1 MKGAIS
7 MPSISIAK
15 GRGSL
20 NHNKRVFK
28 HKNVDAERSALNRVL
43 VDQELKTAYHEL
55 FDDALQRYNQ
65 KQKRADRRID
75 NYLSHIRHSKQEKE
89 FHELVVQI
97 GNKDDV
103 PNLDPDALADMLQ
116 QYLDE
121 FQTRNPQMKIFYA
134 VIHMDEATPHL
145 HLDYIPYITGQKRG
159 LDTRVSNDK
168 AIQQMGY
175 KTWTAWKDNEME
187 SLTNILHQHG
197 LERTIMNDDTIHL
210 SVAAYK
216 KMQREVDRVTEPLQ
230 QTVKKQTSTITIQ
243 KKRIELLEEQLN
255 HSVPRETAV
264 RLQTQNQEM
273 KKTITQL
280 KSDNQ
285 ELKEIATNLTKTK
298 DIDASMKD
306 ARIRQLERENT
317 QLKADLKKKDGLIE
331 KLKHCIRTIIE
342 FACEWLDISFKQ
354 FDKELFDHDEDSS
367 NTLDEVFDDEPLQ
380 KQKDYDL
387 TR

>member
-1 MKGAIS
+1 

-65 KQKRADRRID
+65 KQQRADRRID

-187 SLTNILHQHG
+187 SLTNILHRHG

-216 KMQREVDRVTEPLQ
+216 KMQREVERVTEPLR
-230 QTVKKQTSTITIQ
+230 QTVTTQ
-243 KKRIELLEEQLN
+243 KKRIDELEEQLN
-255 HSVPRETAV
+255 RSVPKETAD
-264 RLQTQNQEM
+264 RLYNDNKQMKQTIS
-273 KKTITQL
+273 KL

-285 ELKEIATNLTKTK
+285 ELQCINNDLIEKNRNRGILG
-298 DIDASMKD
+298 ASKD
-306 ARIRQLERENT
+306 AQIHQLERENT
-317 QLKADLKKKDGLIE
+317 QLKADLKQKDGLIE
-331 KLKHCIRTIIE
+331 KLKHCLRTIIE

-354 FDKELFDHDEDSS
+354 FDKELFDHDEAASYA
-367 NTLDEVFDDEPLQ
+367 LDELFDDEPI
-380 KQKDYDL
+380 KTKHEHTL